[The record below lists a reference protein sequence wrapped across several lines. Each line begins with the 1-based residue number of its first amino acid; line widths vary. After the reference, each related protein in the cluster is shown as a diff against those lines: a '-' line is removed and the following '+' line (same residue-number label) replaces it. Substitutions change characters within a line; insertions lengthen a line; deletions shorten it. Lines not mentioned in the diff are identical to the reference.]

1 MENEPIKRLSEVFTV
16 QDMMTSADE
25 LKRADALED
34 AQYLFN
40 EYDVVPHPRKG
51 EIKGFFRRGS
61 SKINQIETS
70 ILVSHGTS
78 ILDLPKLLSQA
89 QFYFVISANRI
100 VGYIHYSDL
109 NKPVTKIPF
118 FAVFQTVERGLWEQ
132 IMYRISEE
140 DLPRV
145 FKEIEV
151 NRFAKKKEDN
161 RKRNVDIGWTG
172 IFTFPYILKLAR
184 FYGLTHLRDDEIK
197 LLKETR
203 NKIVHSD
210 QNLITQ
216 YGDVQALVD
225 AQDLCR
231 TLIES

>member
-16 QDMMTSADE
+16 QDVMTNADE

-61 SKINQIETS
+61 SKVNQIETS

-78 ILDLPKLLSQA
+78 ILDLPKLLSRA
-89 QFYFVISANRI
+89 QFYFVILANRI

-109 NKPVTKIPF
+109 NKPATKIPF
-118 FAVFQTVERGLWEQ
+118 FAVIQAAERSLWEQ

-145 FKEIEV
+145 FDKEV

-161 RKRNVDIGWTG
+161 KKRNVDIGWTG
-172 IFTFPYILKLAR
+172 IFTFPNILKLAR
-184 FYGLTHLRDDEIK
+184 FYGLTHLSDDEIK

-203 NKIVHSD
+203 NKIAHSD
-210 QNLITQ
+210 RNLITH

-231 TLIES
+231 SLI